1 MPDGWFM
8 PPHIACTW
16 VHVSY
21 RNSRMSS
28 NQPIRVPVM
37 NRLVEQAMIDESFR
51 AIARDDLDRALQ
63 ENGYD
68 LNERERALVFRF
80 RDALSEAGIDVF
92 LAQTAGTD
100 VGKLFENVGPE
111 ELERMLQ
118 LQSRTP
124 APTGPTT

>member
-1 MPDGWFM
+1 
-8 PPHIACTW
+8 
-16 VHVSY
+16 
-21 RNSRMSS
+21 MSS

>member
-1 MPDGWFM
+1 
-8 PPHIACTW
+8 
-16 VHVSY
+16 
-21 RNSRMSS
+21 MSS

-80 RDALSEAGIDVF
+80 RDALSEAGIDVL

-111 ELERMLQ
+111 ELERMLR